1 MSLRRKT
8 FVLLFARVLFVAF
21 GDIALGKGMQ
31 NIGAVSLASPS
42 AIGHVFLQIISNG
55 MIWLGIALLL
65 AYFVCH
71 LLVLSWA
78 DYSYVLPTSAAYYV
92 IVPLLALI
100 LLHEDV
106 DLMRWIGATIV
117 SLGVVLVGST
127 APQGREAAES

>member
-8 FVLLFARVLFVAF
+8 FVLLFARVLFVAL
-21 GDIALGKGMQ
+21 GDIALARGMK
-31 NIGAVSLASPS
+31 NIGAVNLSSSS
-42 AIGHVFLQIISNG
+42 ALWHVFIQIITNG

-92 IVPLLALI
+92 IVPLLGLV
-100 LLHEDV
+100 LLHEHV
-106 DLMRWIGATIV
+106 GLMRWVGATIV
-117 SLGVVLVGST
+117 SLGVILVGLT
-127 APQGREAAES
+127 PPHTREVH